1 MLYQTH
7 LKIHLHN
14 IRDNLLA
21 IRNLVGNETK
31 ILIAVKGNGYGH
43 GSVPVSRVG
52 EEAGMNYLG
61 VASVPEGMA
70 IREAGI
76 RLPILKFSPAF
87 PNEMSAALENNLA
100 LAVIERENIQILQDT
115 ARSMGKRA
123 TVHLKV
129 DTGMGR
135 IGVQPEQAPELAAFI
150 EKQCPNLYL
159 EGLFTHMPVADLAD
173 LDPYLFTEH
182 EIQDFKEILAQ
193 VNQAI
198 GRKIEI
204 AHCANSGDVLAH
216 KNSWMDMVRPGI
228 IIYGYY
234 PDTDTPKK
242 LFLKPGMSFYSRVS
256 FVKKVKEGTPISYG
270 KTWVAP
276 RDTYIATVP
285 VGYADGYN
293 RLFSNRGR
301 MLINGRSYQVAGR
314 VCMDQ
319 TMLDLGPETDVK
331 VGDEVV
337 LLGRSGNQVI
347 SAYEWAEKLGTITYE
362 ITSQMNQR
370 VTRYYD

>member
-7 LKIHLHN
+7 LRVHLDN

-21 IRNLVGNETK
+21 IRGLVGDKTK
-31 ILIAVKGNGYGH
+31 ILIAVKGNAYGH
-43 GSVPVSRVG
+43 GSVQVSRVG
-52 EEAGMNYLG
+52 EEAGMDYLG
-61 VASVPEGMA
+61 VATVAEGLD
-70 IREAGI
+70 IRQAGV

-87 PNEMSAALENNLA
+87 PDEMQAALENDLA
-100 LAVIERENIQILQDT
+100 LAVIERENIQLLQET
-115 ARSMGKRA
+115 AKNMGKQA

-135 IGVQPEQAPELAAFI
+135 IGVQPEEAPDLATFI
-150 EKQCPNLYL
+150 EKQCPNLHL

-173 LDPYLFTEH
+173 LDPFLYTEN
-182 EIQDFKEILAQ
+182 EIIEFKDILAQ

-198 GRKIEI
+198 GREIEI

-216 KNSWMDMVRPGI
+216 PNSWMDMVRPGI
-228 IIYGYY
+228 MIYGYY
-234 PDTDTPKK
+234 PDTSTSKT
-242 LFLKPGMSFYSRVS
+242 LYLKPGMSFYSRVS

-270 KTWVAP
+270 QTWVAP

-301 MLINGRSYQVAGR
+301 MLINGRSYLVAGR

-331 VGDEVV
+331 VGDQVV
-337 LLGRSGNQVI
+337 LLGQSGDQVI
-347 SAYEWAEKLGTITYE
+347 NAYEWADKLGTITYE
-362 ITSQMNQR
+362 ITCQMNQR

>member
-7 LKIHLHN
+7 VKVHLDN

-21 IRNLVGNETK
+21 IRGLVGDKTK

-43 GSVPVSRVG
+43 GSVEVSRVG
-52 EEAGMNYLG
+52 EEAGMDYLG

-337 LLGRSGNQVI
+337 LLGHSGNQVI

>member
-7 LKIHLHN
+7 LRVHLDN

-21 IRNLVGNETK
+21 IRGLVGDKTK
-31 ILIAVKGNGYGH
+31 ILIAVKGNAYGH
-43 GSVPVSRVG
+43 GSVQVSRVG
-52 EEAGMNYLG
+52 EEAGMDYLG
-61 VASVPEGMA
+61 VATVAEGLD
-70 IREAGI
+70 IRQAGV

-87 PNEMSAALENNLA
+87 PDEMQAALENDLA
-100 LAVIERENIQILQDT
+100 LAVIERENIQLLQET
-115 ARSMGKRA
+115 AKNMGKQA

-135 IGVQPEQAPELAAFI
+135 IGVQPEEAPDLATFI
-150 EKQCPNLYL
+150 EKQCPNLHL

-173 LDPYLFTEH
+173 LDPFLYTEN
-182 EIQDFKEILAQ
+182 EIIEFKDILAQ

-198 GRKIEI
+198 GREIEI

-216 KNSWMDMVRPGI
+216 PNSWMDMVRPGI
-228 IIYGYY
+228 MIYGYY
-234 PDTDTPKK
+234 PDTSTSKT
-242 LFLKPGMSFYSRVS
+242 LYLKPGMSFYSRVS

-270 KTWVAP
+270 QTWVAP

-301 MLINGRSYQVAGR
+301 MLINGRSYLVAGR

-331 VGDEVV
+331 VGDQVV
-337 LLGRSGNQVI
+337 LLGQSGDQVI
-347 SAYEWAEKLGTITYE
+347 SAYEWADKLGTITYE
-362 ITSQMNQR
+362 ITCQMNQR

>member
-7 LKIHLHN
+7 LKVHLDN

-21 IRNLVGNETK
+21 IRGLVGDKTK

-43 GSVPVSRVG
+43 GSVQVSRVG
-52 EEAGMNYLG
+52 EEAGMDYLG
-61 VASVPEGMA
+61 VATVAEGVD
-70 IREAGI
+70 IRNAGV

-87 PNEMSAALENNLA
+87 PDEMTAALESNLS
-100 LAVIERENIQILQDT
+100 LAVIERENIQTLQDT
-115 ARSMGKRA
+115 AKSLGKRA

-135 IGVQPEQAPELAAFI
+135 IGVQPEEAPELAAFI

-173 LDPYLFTEH
+173 LDPFLYTEN
-182 EIQDFKEILAQ
+182 EIQEFKDILAQ

-198 GRKIEI
+198 GREIEI

-216 KNSWMDMVRPGI
+216 PNSWMNMVRPGI
-228 IIYGYY
+228 MIYGYY
-234 PDTDTPKK
+234 PDTSTAKT

-270 KTWVAP
+270 QTWVAP

-331 VGDEVV
+331 AGDQVV
-337 LLGRSGNQVI
+337 LLGRSGDQVI
-347 SAYEWAEKLGTITYE
+347 SAYDWADKLGTITYE
-362 ITSQMNQR
+362 ITCQMNQR
-370 VTRYYD
+370 VIRYYD

>member
-7 LKIHLHN
+7 VKVHLDN

-21 IRNLVGNETK
+21 IRGLVGDKTK

-43 GSVPVSRVG
+43 GSVEVSRIG
-52 EEAGMNYLG
+52 EEAGMDYLG
-61 VASVPEGMA
+61 VATVAEGVQ
-70 IREAGI
+70 IRDGGI

-87 PNEMSAALENNLA
+87 PEEMEAAIEKDMA
-100 LAVIERENIQILQDT
+100 LAVIERENIQILQET
-115 ARSMGKRA
+115 AKHMGKRT

-135 IGVQPEQAPELAAFI
+135 IGVQPEEAPELAAFI

-173 LDPYLFTEH
+173 LDPFLYTEN
-182 EIQDFKEILAQ
+182 EIIEFKDILAQ

-216 KNSWMDMVRPGI
+216 SNSWMDMVRPGI
-228 IIYGYY
+228 MIYGYY
-234 PDTDTPKK
+234 PDTSTAKT

-270 KTWVAP
+270 QTWVAP

-331 VGDEVV
+331 AGDQVV
-337 LLGRSGNQVI
+337 LLGRSGDQVI
-347 SAYEWAEKLGTITYE
+347 SAYEWADKLGTITYE
-362 ITSQMNQR
+362 ITCQMNQR
-370 VTRYYD
+370 VIRYYD

>member
-7 LKIHLHN
+7 VKVHLDN

-21 IRNLVGNETK
+21 IRGLVGDKTK

-43 GSVPVSRVG
+43 GSVEVSRVG
-52 EEAGMNYLG
+52 EEAGMDYLG
-61 VASVPEGMA
+61 VATVAEGVQ
-70 IREAGI
+70 IRDAGI

-87 PNEMSAALENNLA
+87 PEEMEAAIEKEMS
-100 LAVIERENIQILQDT
+100 LAVIERENIQILQET
-115 ARSMGKRA
+115 AKQLGKRNK
-123 TVHLKV
+123 VHLKV

-135 IGVQPEQAPELAAFI
+135 IGVQPEEAPELATFI

-173 LDPYLFTEH
+173 LDPFLYTEN
-182 EIQDFKEILAQ
+182 EIIEFKDILAQ

-198 GRKIEI
+198 GREIDI

-216 KNSWMDMVRPGI
+216 PNSWMDMVRPGI
-228 IIYGYY
+228 MIYGYY
-234 PDTDTPKK
+234 PDTSTSKT
-242 LFLKPGMSFYSRVS
+242 LYLKPGMSFYSRVS

-270 KTWVAP
+270 QTWVAP

-331 VGDEVV
+331 AGDQVV
-337 LLGRSGNQVI
+337 LLGRSGDQVI
-347 SAYEWAEKLGTITYE
+347 SAYEWADKLGTITYE
-362 ITSQMNQR
+362 ITCQMNQR
-370 VTRYYD
+370 VIRYYD

>member
-7 LKIHLHN
+7 LRVHLDN

-21 IRNLVGNETK
+21 IRGLVGDKTK
-31 ILIAVKGNGYGH
+31 ILIAVKGNAYGH
-43 GSVPVSRVG
+43 GSVQVSRVG
-52 EEAGMNYLG
+52 EEAGMDYLG
-61 VASVPEGMA
+61 VATVAEGLD
-70 IREAGI
+70 IRQAGV

-87 PNEMSAALENNLA
+87 PDEMQAALENDLA
-100 LAVIERENIQILQDT
+100 LAVIERENIQLLQET
-115 ARSMGKRA
+115 AKNMGKQA

-135 IGVQPEQAPELAAFI
+135 IGVQPEEAPDLATFI
-150 EKQCPNLYL
+150 EKQCPNLHL

-173 LDPYLFTEH
+173 LDPFLYTEN
-182 EIQDFKEILAQ
+182 EIIEFKDILAQ

-198 GRKIEI
+198 GREIEI

-216 KNSWMDMVRPGI
+216 PNSWMDMVRPGI
-228 IIYGYY
+228 MIYGYY
-234 PDTDTPKK
+234 PDTSTSKT
-242 LFLKPGMSFYSRVS
+242 LYLKPGMSFYSRVS

-270 KTWVAP
+270 QTWVAL

-301 MLINGRSYQVAGR
+301 MLINGRSYLVAGR

-331 VGDEVV
+331 VGDQVV
-337 LLGRSGNQVI
+337 LLGQSGDQVI
-347 SAYEWAEKLGTITYE
+347 SAYEWADKLGTITYE
-362 ITSQMNQR
+362 ITCQMNQR

>member
-1 MLYQTH
+1 MLYQTYA
-7 LKIHLHN
+7 KIHLDN

-21 IRNLVGNETK
+21 IREKVGPNVK
-31 ILIAVKGNGYGH
+31 ICPALKGNGYGH
-43 GSVPVSRVG
+43 GSIPLAHLA
-52 EEAGMNYLG
+52 EEAGMDWIG
-61 VASVPEGMA
+61 VATVPEGMD
-70 IREAGI
+70 IRKAGI
-76 RLPILKFSPAF
+76 KLPILKFSPAF
-87 PNEMSAALENNLA
+87 PDEMSAALENDLT
-100 LAVIERENIQILQDT
+100 LAVIERENIQMLQET
-115 ARSMGKRA
+115 AKNMGKQAR
-123 TVHLKV
+123 VHLKV

-135 IGVQPEQAPELAAFI
+135 IGVQPEEAPDLATFI
-150 EKQCPNLYL
+150 EKQCPNLHL

-173 LDPYLFTEH
+173 LDPFLYTEN
-182 EIQDFKEILAQ
+182 EIIEFKDILSQ

-198 GRKIEI
+198 GRNIEI

-216 KNSWMDMVRPGI
+216 PNSWMDMVRPGI
-228 IIYGYY
+228 MIYGYY
-234 PDTDTPKK
+234 PDTSTSKT
-242 LFLKPGMSFYSRVS
+242 LYLKPGMSFYSRVS

-270 KTWVAP
+270 QTWVAP

-293 RLFSNRGR
+293 RLFSSRGR

-331 VGDEVV
+331 AGDQVV
-337 LLGRSGNQVI
+337 LLGQSGDQVI

-362 ITSQMNQR
+362 VTTQINPR
-370 VTRYYD
+370 VKRYYE